1 VVAAIEARVTR
12 ERWEAGWEVLAK
24 AVDAGVPDVAAR
36 AAFDLARMRDP
47 GWPVP
52 ASIDAFIDVLTAS
65 GLLTGGS

>member
-1 VVAAIEARVTR
+1 
-12 ERWEAGWEVLAK
+12 
-24 AVDAGVPDVAAR
+24 VPDVAAR

-52 ASIDAFIDVLTAS
+52 ASIDAFLDVLTAS